1 MNEMQTSQ
9 TPETI
14 EGSFLT
20 QLQQRDSVL
29 IADQL
34 RYGFRLDGVQDN
46 TGLGLPDFE
55 AEGQGFAEGW
65 ELVRGWELDTV
76 KVHKARRGEPASY
89 DIEASVIVTTFDE
102 GEYVLPSLAVAR
114 HLPDGARDTLIF
126 DPQQIKVT
134 TIPVD
139 TATFTVHDIKPQVN
153 YPVTF
158 REVAPYLGGGLLAAG
173 LIALLVWFLMKRKKA
188 QAEAQKQ
195 DPAHIV
201 ALRKL
206 DKYRGDRLWI
216 PEKQKSFYSGVT
228 DTLREYLEGR
238 YGVCAMEMTTKETM
252 LALKTSDIPEDLKK
266 ELQDLFETADYVKF
280 AKYIADNEEN
290 AKVVPFA
297 VRFVTSTYQAEI
309 ENEV

>member
-9 TPETI
+9 TPQTI

-46 TGLGLPDFE
+46 TGLALPDFE
-55 AEGQGFAEGW
+55 AEGQSFAEGW

-76 KVHKARRGEPASY
+76 KVHKARKGEPASY
-89 DIEASVIVTTFDE
+89 DIEASVVVTTFDE

-114 HLPDGARDTLIF
+114 HLPDGMRDTLIF

-134 TIPVD
+134 SIPVD

-158 REVAPYLGGGLLAAG
+158 KEIAPYMGGGIVAAG
-173 LIALLVWFLMKRKKA
+173 LVALLVWFLMKRKKA
-188 QAEAQKQ
+188 QVEALRQ

-206 DKYRGDRLWI
+206 DKYRGDKLWI
-216 PEKQKSFYSGVT
+216 PEKQKGFYSGVT

-238 YGVCAMEMTTKETM
+238 YGVSAMEMTTKETM
-252 LALKTSDIPEDLKK
+252 QALKSADIPEDLKK
-266 ELQDLFETADYVKF
+266 ELQQLFETADYVKF
-280 AKYIADNEEN
+280 AKYVADNEEN

>member
-1 MNEMQTSQ
+1 MNDIQSSQ
-9 TPETI
+9 TPQTV

-29 IADQL
+29 IADHL
-34 RYGFRLDGVQDN
+34 RYGFRLDGVQEN

-55 AEGQGFAEGW
+55 AEGQSFAEGW

-76 KVHKARRGEPASY
+76 KVHKARKGEPASY
-89 DIEASVIVTTFDE
+89 DIEASVVVATFDE

-126 DPQQIKVT
+126 DPQEIKVT

-139 TATFTVHDIKPQVN
+139 TATFQIHDIKPQVN

-158 REVAPYLGGGLLAAG
+158 KEVAPYLGGGLLLAA
-173 LIALLVWFLMKRKKA
+173 LIALLVWFLKKRSKA
-188 QAEAQKQ
+188 IIEAQKK

-206 DKYRGDRLWI
+206 DKYRGDKLWI
-216 PEKQKSFYSGVT
+216 PEKQKGFYSGVT

-252 LALKTSDIPEDLKK
+252 QALKSADIPEDLKN
-266 ELQDLFETADYVKF
+266 ELQQLFETADYVKF
-280 AKYIADNEEN
+280 AKYVADNEEN
-290 AKVVPFA
+290 ARVVPFA
-297 VRFVTSTYQAEI
+297 VRFVTATYQAEI

>member
-1 MNEMQTSQ
+1 MNDIQSSQAPQTV
-9 TPETI
+9 

-29 IADQL
+29 IADHL

-55 AEGQGFAEGW
+55 AEGQSFAEGW
-65 ELVRGWELDTV
+65 ELVRGWQLDTV
-76 KVHKARRGEPASY
+76 KVHKARKGEPASY
-89 DIEASVIVTTFDE
+89 DIEASVVVTTFDE

-126 DPQQIKVT
+126 DPQEIKVT

-139 TATFTVHDIKPQVN
+139 TATFQVHDIKPQVN

-158 REVAPYLGGGLLAAG
+158 KEVAPYLGGGLLLAA
-173 LIALLVWFLMKRKKA
+173 LIAMLVWFLKKRSKA
-188 QAEAQKQ
+188 IIEAQKK

-206 DKYRGDRLWI
+206 DKYRGDKLWI
-216 PEKQKSFYSGVT
+216 PEKQKAFYSGVT

-238 YGVCAMEMTTKETM
+238 YGVGAMEMTTKETM
-252 LALKTSDIPEDLKK
+252 QALKSADIPDDLKN
-266 ELQDLFETADYVKF
+266 ELQQLFETADYVKF
-280 AKYIADNEEN
+280 AKYVADNEEN
-290 AKVVPFA
+290 ARVVPFA

>member
-9 TPETI
+9 TPQTI

-34 RYGFRLDGVQDN
+34 RYGFRLDSVQDN
-46 TGLGLPDFE
+46 TGLALPDFE
-55 AEGQGFAEGW
+55 AEGQSFAEGW

-76 KVHKARRGEPASY
+76 KVHKARKGEPASY
-89 DIEASVIVTTFDE
+89 DIEASVVVTTFDE

-114 HLPDGARDTLIF
+114 HLPDGMRDTLIF

-134 TIPVD
+134 SIPVD

-158 REVAPYLGGGLLAAG
+158 KEIAPYMGGGIVAAG
-173 LIALLVWFLMKRKKA
+173 LVALLVWFLMKRKKA
-188 QAEAQKQ
+188 QVEALRQ

-206 DKYRGDRLWI
+206 DKYRGDKLWI
-216 PEKQKSFYSGVT
+216 PEKQKGFYSGVT

-238 YGVCAMEMTTKETM
+238 YGVSAMEMTTKETM
-252 LALKTSDIPEDLKK
+252 QALKSADIPEDLKK
-266 ELQDLFETADYVKF
+266 ELQQLFETADYVKF
-280 AKYIADNEEN
+280 AKYVADNEEN

>member
-1 MNEMQTSQ
+1 MNDIQSSQ
-9 TPETI
+9 TQQTV

-29 IADQL
+29 IADHL
-34 RYGFRLDGVQDN
+34 RYGFRLDGVQEN

-55 AEGQGFAEGW
+55 AEGQSFAEGW

-76 KVHKARRGEPASY
+76 KVHKARKGEPASY
-89 DIEASVIVTTFDE
+89 DIEASVVVATFDE

-126 DPQQIKVT
+126 DPQEIKVT

-139 TATFTVHDIKPQVN
+139 TATFQIHDIKPQVN

-158 REVAPYLGGGLLAAG
+158 KEVAPYLGGGLLLAA
-173 LIALLVWFLMKRKKA
+173 LIALLVWFLKKRSKA
-188 QAEAQKQ
+188 IIEAQKK

-206 DKYRGDRLWI
+206 DKYRGDKLWI
-216 PEKQKSFYSGVT
+216 PEKQKGFYSGVT

-252 LALKTSDIPEDLKK
+252 QALKSADIPEDLKN
-266 ELQDLFETADYVKF
+266 ELQQLFETADYVKF
-280 AKYIADNEEN
+280 AKYVADNEEN
-290 AKVVPFA
+290 ARVVPFA
-297 VRFVTSTYQAEI
+297 VRFVTATYQAEI